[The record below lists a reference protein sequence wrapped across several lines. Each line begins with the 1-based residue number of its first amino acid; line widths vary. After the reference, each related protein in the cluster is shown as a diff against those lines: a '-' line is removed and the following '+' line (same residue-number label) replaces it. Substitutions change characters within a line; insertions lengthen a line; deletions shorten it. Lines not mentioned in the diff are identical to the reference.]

1 MALGGA
7 TTLAAPGQPG
17 GPPTSGNGPG
27 AILAAGDVQPR
38 PAKAAP
44 SAPPIAQAEPTRQPK
59 VAAKG
64 SPPQAIAAV
73 KPAAP
78 QPDPV
83 AELAKKTDKWDNSG
97 RLDPATVKERLAQL
111 KKDPTFNHDQTRFPL
126 TGKHK
131 RVACESC
138 HKSTLKDTPK
148 RCIDCH
154 KKDDVHRGRRPNCE
168 SCHVTTNWGT
178 IRRR

>member
-7 TTLAAPGQPG
+7 TSLAAPVQPG
-17 GPPTSGNGPG
+17 GPSPG
-27 AILAAGDVQPR
+27 DAASLVAAAGDSEQK
-38 PAKAAP
+38 PAKAATPAP
-44 SAPPIAQAEPTRQPK
+44 SVAQAELRQQQP
-59 VAAKG
+59 AAKTAPRAT
-64 SPPQAIAAV
+64 SAAA
-73 KPAAP
+73 KPGAP
-78 QPDPV
+78 QRDPV
-83 AELAKKTDKWDNSG
+83 AELAKKTETWDNTG
-97 RLDPATVKERLAQL
+97 RLDPATMKQRLAQL

-131 RVACESC
+131 RVSCESC
-138 HKSTLKDTPK
+138 HKTTLKDTPR

-178 IRRR
+178 IKRR